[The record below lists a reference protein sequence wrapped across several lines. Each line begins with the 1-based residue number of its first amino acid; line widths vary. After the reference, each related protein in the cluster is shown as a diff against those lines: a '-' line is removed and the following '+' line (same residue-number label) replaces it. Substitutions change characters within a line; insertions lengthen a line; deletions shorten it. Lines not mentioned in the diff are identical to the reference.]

1 MIYDFSSFIF
11 HKMKK
16 KMETIINKKIIQIEI
31 YNIFLAMYIQHGPLS
46 FVTFVLPF
54 ALFFFT
60 FNVPFI
66 FMKGV
71 RFLGLVVIII
81 VKYDFVLLT

>member
-1 MIYDFSSFIF
+1 
-11 HKMKK
+11 
-16 KMETIINKKIIQIEI
+16 
-31 YNIFLAMYIQHGPLS
+31 
-46 FVTFVLPF
+46 VTFVLPF